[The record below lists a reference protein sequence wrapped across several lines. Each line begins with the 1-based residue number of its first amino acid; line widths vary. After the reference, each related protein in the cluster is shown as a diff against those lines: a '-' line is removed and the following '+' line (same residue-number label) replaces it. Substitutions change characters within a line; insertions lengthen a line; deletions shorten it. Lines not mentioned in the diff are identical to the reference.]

1 MWMKSCKG
9 TLTLISKQATQFI
22 LTVFCFHLDYRH
34 RNRSI
39 ERLTFLI
46 SIVISLEYGASPYKK
61 P

>member
-1 MWMKSCKG
+1 MKSCKG

-22 LTVFCFHLDYRH
+22 LTVFLDYRH

-46 SIVISLEYGASPYKK
+46 SIVISLEYGVSPYKK